1 MCQSRRDCNQRQEK
15 MLITLACLFVSFVQA
30 SARSTPPVPEPIP
43 ARVKAFLETCE
54 TARRGAIAQLEHTL
68 RGLRSQ
74 KPTSSAAT
82 RRIAE
87 IEEDL
92 RVLRAGKEPV
102 VPTLVFPPET
112 GGIGRLPRL
121 SCHVDQILGEK
132 EMLVRCFFTLKVSEV
147 RHFQAHA
154 ETVVRPVT
162 FLVRG
167 TGTRNLQEGTDI
179 ELLDVFEIKGRQSY
193 KTVPGSVQTA
203 WVISPFDMKSVEPFF
218 RGTAAS
224 KAAER

>member
-1 MCQSRRDCNQRQEK
+1 
-15 MLITLACLFVSFVQA
+15 MLITLAWLFISLVQA
-30 SARSTPPVPEPIP
+30 GQAGTPTVQEPVP

-54 TARRGAIAQLEHTL
+54 TARRGAILQLEHTL

-74 KPTSSAAT
+74 QTTSAAVA
-82 RRIAE
+82 RQIAE

-92 RVLRAGKEPV
+92 RALRANKEPV
-102 VPTLVFPPET
+102 VPTLVFPPDT

-132 EMLVRCFFTLKVSEV
+132 EMLVRCFFTLKVPAV

-162 FLVRG
+162 FLIQG
-167 TGTRNLQEGTDI
+167 TTTENLHEGTDI
-179 ELLDVFEIKGRQSY
+179 ELLDVFEIKGQQVYR
-193 KTVPGSVQTA
+193 TVQGRAQTV
-203 WVISPFDMKSVEPFF
+203 WVIAPFDMKSVESFF
-218 RGTAAS
+218 RGAAAN
-224 KAAER
+224 KPVER